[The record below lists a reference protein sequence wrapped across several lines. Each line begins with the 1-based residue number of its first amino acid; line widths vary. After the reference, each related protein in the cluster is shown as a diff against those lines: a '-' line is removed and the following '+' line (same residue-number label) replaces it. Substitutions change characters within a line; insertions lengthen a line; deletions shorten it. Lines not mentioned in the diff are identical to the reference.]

1 MNRVALQPDDT
12 GSQYHDFTLD
22 VRLRRPQI
30 RLGRALST
38 PSFFIDIDGVLNGG
52 SAPVAKGPGVLTYLR
67 GRGFPFLL
75 VTNTSRMSASD
86 IQEKLAGLGYQ
97 VDADEILP
105 VSLAAVEYLTQKFD
119 AARCF
124 LIGDDS
130 LARLL
135 EEHGHTVSRKE
146 ESADAVVIGQSLW
159 ADFGEIDIARRL
171 ALQGAEVIALHRDA
185 TWPDGDVTRIGLGPI
200 VAAIESVIDDAVTV
214 IGKPQRAFFD
224 AALSRAGF
232 ARADTIMIGDS
243 IASDIDGAINADLR
257 SLLVRTGNSATE
269 SVPKGCDGALDSIA
283 DLPHWCDGEFPN

>member
-1 MNRVALQPDDT
+1 MEEFIWQPNDT
-12 GSQYHDFTLD
+12 GSQYHEFTLD
-22 VRLRRPQI
+22 VRLRRSQTRP
-30 RLGRALST
+30 GRALST
-38 PSFFIDIDGVLNGG
+38 PSFFIDIDGVLYGG
-52 SAPVAKGPGVLTYLR
+52 SAPVAKGPGVLAYLR

-86 IQEKLAGLGYQ
+86 IQEKLADFGYQ

-105 VSLAAVEYLTQKFD
+105 VSLAAAEYLTHKFG

-124 LIGDDS
+124 LIGDDN

-135 EEHGHTVSRKE
+135 EKHGHVVSRKE
-146 ESADAVVIGQSLW
+146 EAADAVVIGQSLW

-171 ALQGAEVIALHRDA
+171 ALQGAEVIAAHRDA
-185 TWPDGDVTRIGLGPI
+185 IWPDGDVTRIGLGPI
-200 VAAIESVIDDAVTV
+200 VAAIESVIDETVTV

-257 SLLVRTGNSATE
+257 SLLVRSGNSATKP
-269 SVPKGCDGALDSIA
+269 VPKGCDGALDSIA
-283 DLPHWCDGEFPN
+283 DLPHWCDAEFPD